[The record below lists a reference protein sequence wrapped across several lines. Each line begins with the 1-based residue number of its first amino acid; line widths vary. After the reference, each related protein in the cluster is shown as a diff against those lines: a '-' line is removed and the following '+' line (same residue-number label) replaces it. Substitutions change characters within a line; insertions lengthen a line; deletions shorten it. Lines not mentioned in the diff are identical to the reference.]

1 VSFVRSG
8 RSPIRRRYPT
18 PTLLGDLPPLR
29 WPCPY
34 QRSIDAT
41 RLGDTTP
48 RIMTVTG
55 ERSHTELGD
64 RGPAVQDHLN
74 GNGVGTYA
82 GVAVTAA
89 DVPSGFVADPPT
101 SAVDSYNQVQAT
113 LQSRQF
119 APPQC
124 GTVSAVTAASA
135 PLGLEVSF
143 YRNSTKESL
152 GKFLAPAGN
161 PRLTD
166 LQSVA
171 ESCGTVTAS
180 DPAKS
185 LQLGGG
191 VVVVPAPHVAADRT
205 LGLQTTTIATVTGK
219 PAVTGPWLPVLFACR
234 SSVSKGIEGVA
245 LRGRSGVLGVVAL
258 RCGR

>member
-1 VSFVRSG
+1 MPTVVGGSGAADGGARMRRLLVPGLMVVVCVSACGGGGSEAMT
-8 RSPIRRRYPT
+8 SQSSPT
-18 PTLLGDLPPLR
+18 PTSPTVAALG
-29 WPCPY
+29 
-34 QRSIDAT
+34 
-41 RLGDTTP
+41 G
-48 RIMTVTG
+48 G
-55 ERSHTELGD
+55 H
-64 RGPAVQDHLN
+64 
-74 GNGVGTYA
+74 YA

-89 DVPSGFVADPPT
+89 DVPSGFVEDSLT

-135 PLGLEVSF
+135 PLGFEVSF
-143 YRNSTKESL
+143 SRNSTKESL
-152 GKFLAPAGN
+152 GEFLAPAGN
-161 PRLTD
+161 PSLTD

-205 LGLQTTTIATVTGK
+205 LGLQTTTIAAVTGK
-219 PAVTGPWLPVLFACR
+219 PAVTTVSTTYLAETNGTLLSVSAKGGTGGQPVDPVLVTVLFTRAVDR
-234 SSVSKGIEGVA
+234 VNSSH
-245 LRGRSGVLGVVAL
+245 
-258 RCGR
+258 